1 MLVMGDSSIHL
12 WQGGRADG
20 AYLQLRILMLGE
32 LFALS
37 QWVTYWVIA
46 GMRKHRILV
55 LFAVCE
61 GVTIAGV
68 SYLLV
73 QPFALS
79 GISFAVAVAAA
90 VFRGIAPLLYGCR
103 LLGIGY
109 RKYMAR
115 VILPNAL
122 GSLIG
127 GLAVYWLDAWLDP
140 RDWGAFF
147 LAVFLCGTV
156 STASL
161 IPFLFP
167 SALWFKLRP
176 LSLIWR
182 R

>member
-1 MLVMGDSSIHL
+1 MLVLGDSFIHL
-12 WQGGRADG
+12 WQGGRADE

-32 LFALS
+32 LIALS

-46 GMRKHRILV
+46 GVRKHRTLA

-61 GVTIAGV
+61 GITIAGL

-79 GISFAVAVAAA
+79 GISFAAAVAAA
-90 VFRGIAPLLYGCR
+90 VFRGIGPLIYGCR
-103 LLGIGY
+103 LLGVAY

-115 VILPNAL
+115 VIVPNAL
-122 GSLIG
+122 GGLIG
-127 GLAVYWLDAWLDP
+127 GLAAYWLDAWIVP
-140 RDWGAFF
+140 RDWGTFF

-156 STASL
+156 SAASL

-167 SALWFKLRP
+167 SALLLKLRP